1 MYGFRTGSHLS
12 CLRQPLHILQILS
25 FVYWGEAARAMWWMV
40 CPEDI
45 DGATSLCYDDVN
57 MAHCTVMSWGPLA
70 IKLAERSD
78 YYIIIH
84 A

>member
-1 MYGFRTGSHLS
+1 
-12 CLRQPLHILQILS
+12 
-25 FVYWGEAARAMWWMV
+25 MWWMV

-57 MAHCTVMSWGPLA
+57 TAHCTVMSWGPLA